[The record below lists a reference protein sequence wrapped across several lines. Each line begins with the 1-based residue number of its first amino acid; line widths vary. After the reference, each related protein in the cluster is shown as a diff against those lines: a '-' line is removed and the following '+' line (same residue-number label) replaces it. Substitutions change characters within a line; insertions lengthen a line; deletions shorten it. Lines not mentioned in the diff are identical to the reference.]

1 MKRYK
6 TANGICFF
14 SLLFLLVFLWL
25 KEGSPWQGTYWADL
39 VYFMAQSC
47 CIGCASRFHCRRGTL
62 SETFSSYQ
70 AARSSQ
76 PGSDYSKSGR
86 NESEPFEPEEFA
98 GKDIPSFLD
107 GSMSS
112 MAYQSQRIYFSNIG
126 SEGSHLCSGIS
137 V

>member
-14 SLLFLLVFLWL
+14 SLLFLLFSLWL

-47 CIGCASRFHCRRGTL
+47 CIGCAADFIAVEALFRKHFLPIKPLVPANRDRIIQKVVEMNQSLLSPKNLLAKISRL
-62 SETFSSYQ
+62 SLMDLCLPWLT
-70 AARSSQ
+70 
-76 PGSDYSKSGR
+76 
-86 NESEPFEPEEFA
+86 
-98 GKDIPSFLD
+98 
-107 GSMSS
+107 
-112 MAYQSQRIYFSNIG
+112 QSQRIYFSNIG
-126 SEGSHLCSGIS
+126 SEGGHLCSGIS

>member
-14 SLLFLLVFLWL
+14 SLLFLLFSLWL
-25 KEGSPWQGTYWADL
+25 KEGSPWQGTIGQTWFISWPSPAVSD
-39 VYFMAQSC
+39 AQQ
-47 CIGCASRFHCRRGTL
+47 IIAVRGTL
-62 SETFSSYQ
+62 SETFSPYQ
-70 AARSSQ
+70 AARSCQ

-107 GSMSS
+107 GFMSS

-126 SEGSHLCSGIS
+126 SEGSYLCSGIS

>member
-6 TANGICFF
+6 TANGLCFF
-14 SLLFLLVFLWL
+14 SLLFLLVSLWL

-47 CIGCASRFHCRRGTL
+47 CIGCAADFIAV
-62 SETFSSYQ
+62 E
-70 AARSSQ
+70 
-76 PGSDYSKSGR
+76 GSDYSKSSR

-107 GSMSS
+107 GFMSS

-126 SEGSHLCSGIS
+126 SEGSYLCSGIS